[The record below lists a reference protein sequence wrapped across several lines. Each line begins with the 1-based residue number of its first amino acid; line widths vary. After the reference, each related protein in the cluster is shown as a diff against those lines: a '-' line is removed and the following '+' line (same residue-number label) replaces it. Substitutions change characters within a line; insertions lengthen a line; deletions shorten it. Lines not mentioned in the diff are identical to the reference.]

1 MSKSG
6 CVGLGGCVW
15 VWPIRGAE
23 TLRQLIKGKR
33 LCPNLETIS
42 VLRNVLHHNNGNVGR
57 TGNTWLTTLYNDLL
71 SVWQSALQ
79 MMFGSHKQF
88 QHGRVRCQDNS
99 YIIRHSWTS
108 TPLAKKIRAFYLA
121 SLVGPCFL
129 VIVSHQ
135 QAVLSFGTWPSPP
148 PLCHA
153 RLSREELCEGSAW
166 GTGEGGEE
174 EIVRHRGTMR
184 RGETQK

>member
-15 VWPIRGAE
+15 VWHIRGAE
-23 TLRQLIKGKR
+23 TLSQLIKGKH

-71 SVWQSALQ
+71 SVWQSVLQ

-108 TPLAKKIRAFYLA
+108 MPLAKKRRAFYLA
-121 SLVGPCFL
+121 SLMGPCFL
-129 VIVSHQ
+129 VIVLHQ

-148 PLCHA
+148 PLWHA
-153 RLSREELCEGSAW
+153 SLSREELCDGSAW
-166 GTGEGGEE
+166 GTVEGGEE
-174 EIVRHRGTMR
+174 EIVKHRGTMR